1 MAIDIQD
8 APRLRLRYSNN
19 NGDVTGASP
28 ILEPDIPVG
37 GTVTSAI
44 VSAASGVAKD
54 STVSG
59 ISKSD
64 SISHAS
70 QLGSITIDANS
81 IHSVAQV
88 TSTPIANATPI
99 QASQANS
106 ASTLGPTTQHGLS
119 TSKLTAII
127 VIPIIFVAIISPIL
141 IVWFASCRRKNQL
154 LKGHHRRRTLHES
167 KLLELQKSHSSVSSH
182 GDEQIARPRDNTHPR
197 DSAQVRSPTPTVNPP
212 LQTRNS
218 AQPRNSAPVRS
229 SVQTRFPVQPT
240 TSPPPR
246 TSSLLRPSTQPRPP
260 AQSGTSNPPRHSAP
274 PRSATPLDPSFNNF
288 NFNLPPRTSSRPL
301 SPQPSVSPLSTRRSL
316 PRIWSPPP
324 PAYTSR
330 PMTLASPEFPPR
342 IETPQL
348 PRTPPPA
355 PQGSFAPQRTT
366 ISSPAPTSIHV
377 ADRNSHAPSTSPFRP
392 LSEGNLSVHNGANL
406 RSPFSGLDSPAISDI
421 SGLSFD
427 HSLWMATQR
436 PGADRS
442 GFLAGTREEEFVS
455 PLGET
460 EGEGQRAEARHIV

>member
-8 APRLRLRYSNN
+8 ASRLHLRSSNN
-19 NGDVTGASP
+19 NGDVTGSSP
-28 ILEPDIPVG
+28 ILEPDISVG
-37 GTVTSAI
+37 GTLTSAV

-59 ISKSD
+59 SSKSD
-64 SISHAS
+64 SNSHAS
-70 QLGSITIDANS
+70 QLGSITTDTTPINS
-81 IHSVAQV
+81 ATQA
-88 TSTPIANATPI
+88 TSTPTANATPI

-106 ASTLGPTTQHGLS
+106 TPTLDPAPQHGLS

-127 VIPIIFVAIISPIL
+127 VVPIIFVAIVSPIL
-141 IVWFASCRRKNQL
+141 IVWFASWRRKNQL

-167 KLLELQKSHSSVSSH
+167 KLLELQKSSPSVSSH
-182 GDEQIARPRDNTHPR
+182 GEEQNARSRANTHPR
-197 DSAQVRSPTPTVNPP
+197 DSTQARNPTQVGNSI
-212 LQTRNS
+212 QTRNS
-218 AQPRNSAPVRS
+218 AQPRNSAHVRS
-229 SVQTRFPVQPT
+229 STQTRFPVQPT
-240 TSPPPR
+240 TSPPPK
-246 TSSLLRPSTQPRPP
+246 TSSLLRPSTQPRSP
-260 AQSGTSNPPRHSAP
+260 AQSRTSNPPRNFAP
-274 PRSATPLDPSFNNF
+274 PRSSTPLDPSFNNF
-288 NFNLPPRTSSRPL
+288 NFDLPPRTSSRPL

-324 PAYTSR
+324 AYTSR

-348 PRTPPPA
+348 PHTPPLA

-366 ISSPAPTSIHV
+366 ISSPAPTSNLF
-377 ADRNSHAPSTSPFRP
+377 ADPNLHAPSTSPSRP

-427 HSLWMATQR
+427 HSLWIATQG
-436 PGADRS
+436 PGAGGS
-442 GFLAGTREEEFVS
+442 GFLAGARGEEFVS
-455 PLGET
+455 PLGEG
-460 EGEGQRAEARHIV
+460 EGEGERVEARHIV